1 MSSNSWV
8 QALISAQVDG
18 TALANSTTPTSILP
32 PAARFTLPSNFFAYV
47 GQAIWMRAIG
57 RVSTVTSAPGTL
69 TIDVRLGTVATPI
82 VVFNGGA
89 MNLNVTAQT
98 NATWWFEAMLTA
110 RAIGNG
116 TSANLMGTGEFS
128 SRALIGSPAL
138 AVGYAGT
145 ALLPDTAP
153 AVGTGFDSTITNV
166 VDLFATWS
174 TANAANSIQLHQY
187 TLKSLN

>member
-57 RVSTVTSAPGTL
+57 RVSTVTAAPGTL

-82 VVFNGGA
+82 VVFNGGD
-89 MNLNVTAQT
+89 
-98 NATWWFEAMLTA
+98 
-110 RAIGNG
+110 RK
-116 TSANLMGTGEFS
+116 S
-128 SRALIGSPAL
+128 
-138 AVGYAGT
+138 
-145 ALLPDTAP
+145 
-153 AVGTGFDSTITNV
+153 V
-166 VDLFATWS
+166 V
-174 TANAANSIQLHQY
+174 
-187 TLKSLN
+187 